1 MPVFSAESLQT
12 ERQPCDH
19 FSVQNDGTRPFAPIP
34 SAAEYSN
41 QLLMVLNTCISKRVT
56 RGLLSGPED
65 CTCAAHLTSFGPTFF
80 LHRVEL
86 IYSLVLLGP
95 GPGQVAM
102 RENQGCHRPKLPFA
116 ALWPLLPV
124 PLPPLPVLSPDRM
137 WALGTTR
144 LCSGSPGNT
153 AGLQLYAIYGEACS
167 ILGLLPHGSG
177 CSLVSLCTD
186 SWSCMEQLHLDGK
199 NA

>member
-1 MPVFSAESLQT
+1 
-12 ERQPCDH
+12 
-19 FSVQNDGTRPFAPIP
+19 
-34 SAAEYSN
+34 
-41 QLLMVLNTCISKRVT
+41 MVLNTCISKRVT

-116 ALWPLLPV
+116 EGPV
-124 PLPPLPVLSPDRM
+124 ACPLSPYHLFSLSPYHLSLPSHQMGCGLWAQQDSALE
-137 WALGTTR
+137 ALGTQQVYSFMLFMEKLAPYWGFYHTD
-144 LCSGSPGNT
+144 LAAAWCHSAQT
-153 AGLQLYAIYGEACS
+153 AGAAWSSFTWMAKMHES
-167 ILGLLPHGSG
+167 DP
-177 CSLVSLCTD
+177 SLV
-186 SWSCMEQLHLDGK
+186 
-199 NA
+199 